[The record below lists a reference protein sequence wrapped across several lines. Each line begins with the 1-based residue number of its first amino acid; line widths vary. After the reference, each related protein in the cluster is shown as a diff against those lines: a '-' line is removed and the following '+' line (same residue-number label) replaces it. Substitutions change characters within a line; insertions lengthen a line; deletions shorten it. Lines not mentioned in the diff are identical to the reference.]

1 MADDTLQ
8 AMGREMAAN
17 LLSKTFQEIKDED
30 AAFVVHD
37 SYDQALTR
45 FLTAHTSLFPG
56 RRIVTASS
64 PSGVASLASTIITM
78 VPSSPQVEDVY
89 LAEGGIV
96 EGLKS
101 LGDPSDPSSSTLC
114 IDCTT
119 LDPLVAVRASDQVKQ
134 AGKEGAFD
142 MIDAPVS
149 GGVVG
154 ARAGT
159 LSFMVGSNSHQSFA
173 MAEPTLLKM
182 GSRAIHCG
190 KNGNGLVAKIANN
203 LLLGVS
209 MLGTCE
215 AMLLGTTHGL
225 SPQILAHILNTSTG
239 RCWSSEVNNPA
250 PGALRGS
257 DKSPPA
263 ERDYEGGF
271 AARLQAKDLGL
282 AMSAAQQKGVPT
294 PLGQLAATIYQA
306 LGNNPEYMDK
316 DFSVAMKALGTAV
329 GKIPMADESES
340 TK

>member
-1 MADDTLQ
+1 
-8 AMGREMAAN
+8 MGREMASN
-17 LLSKTFQEIKDED
+17 LMSKTFQATKDPETT
-30 AAFVVHD
+30 FVVHD
-37 SYDQALTR
+37 TFEQATTR
-45 FLTAHTSLFPG
+45 FLTSSTSLFPG
-56 RRIVTASS
+56 RQVITASS
-64 PSGVASLASTIITM
+64 PAGVASLASTIITM
-78 VPSSPQVEDVY
+78 VPSSPQVQEVY
-89 LAEGGIV
+89 LAERGIV
-96 EGLKS
+96 EGLRS

-119 LDPLVAVRASDQVKQ
+119 LDPLVAVQASDQVKR
-134 AGKEGAFD
+134 AGKEGTFD

-190 KNGNGLVAKIANN
+190 KNGNGLIAKIANN

-209 MLGTCE
+209 MLASSE
-215 AMLLGTTHGL
+215 AMLLGTVHGL
-225 SPQILAHILNTSTG
+225 SPQILAHIINTSTG

-250 PGALRGS
+250 PGALKGT

-271 AARLQAKDLGL
+271 AAKLQAKDLGL
-282 AMSAAQQKGVPT
+282 ARSAAQQEGVPT

-306 LGNNPEYMDK
+306 LGENPEYMNK
-316 DFSVAMKALGTAV
+316 DFSVAFKALSTAV
-329 GKIPMADESES
+329 GKIPMSGDGG
-340 TK
+340 KGP

>member
-1 MADDTLQ
+1 
-8 AMGREMAAN
+8 MGREMSAN
-17 LLSKTFQEIKDED
+17 LLAKTFQASKDDD
-30 AAFVVHD
+30 ATFVVHD
-37 SYDQALTR
+37 SVEQATTR

-56 RRIVTASS
+56 RRIVTATS
-64 PSGVASLASTIITM
+64 PAGVASLASTIITM
-78 VPSSPQVEDVY
+78 VPSSPQVEQVY
-89 LAEGGIV
+89 MSEGGIV
-96 EGLKS
+96 EGLLS
-101 LGDPSDPSSSTLC
+101 LSDPSDPNASTLC

-119 LDPLVAVRASDQVKQ
+119 LDPLVAVRAAEQVKK
-134 AGKEGAFD
+134 AGREGMFD

-173 MAEPTLLKM
+173 MSEPILLKM

-190 KNGNGLVAKIANN
+190 KNGNGLIAKIANN

-225 SPQILAHILNTSTG
+225 SPQILAHIINTSTG

-250 PGALRGS
+250 PGALHGT

-306 LGNNPEYMDK
+306 IGDNPDYMNK
-316 DFSVAMKALGTAV
+316 DFSVALKALSTAV
-329 GKIPMADESES
+329 GKIPMNDQSS
-340 TK
+340 NKI